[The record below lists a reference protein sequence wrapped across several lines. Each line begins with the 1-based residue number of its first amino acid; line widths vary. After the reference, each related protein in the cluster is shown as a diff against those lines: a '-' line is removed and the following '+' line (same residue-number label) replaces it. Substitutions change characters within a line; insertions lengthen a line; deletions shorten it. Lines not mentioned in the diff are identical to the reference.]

1 MNKIIG
7 LLTAWGAE
15 QWIKPAIEQALEYCD
30 EVVVVVSSFAPEL
43 DRFGDATLNICKTH
57 KDIKLLDYKTD
68 EETISVAVADTLNHM
83 LKSSSL
89 YKTGNWVWIL
99 DVDEFYADSAY
110 VAIRATI
117 DSEQYNQ
124 ITVESKFFYIN
135 MQHYLNE
142 TGDRLFK
149 IDAEGECFVPTN
161 KWSATK
167 KHVYY
172 LPRDD
177 GMFHYGML
185 ASADA
190 YRIKWQIEYKGRR
203 QADKQRWLEEIYLYY
218 DLKDEERWL
227 ERNRRLFGIRSPW
240 FNTGFTPDADGKLYR
255 YAGKHP
261 RVIEKTGF
269 TEIKD
274 FRRNNT

>member
-15 QWIKPAIEQALEYCD
+15 QWIKPAIEQALEHCD
-30 EVVVVVSSFAPEL
+30 EVVVVVSSFAPKL
-43 DRFGDATLNICKTH
+43 ARLGDATLDICKSY

-68 EETISVAVADTLNHM
+68 KEVISAAVADTLNYM

-89 YKTGNWVWIL
+89 YEVGNWAWIL
-99 DVDEFYADSAY
+99 DVDEFYADSAHGT
-110 VAIRATI
+110 IRATI
-117 DSEQYNQ
+117 DSHQYNQ

-142 TGDRLFK
+142 TGNRLFR
-149 IDAEGECFVPTN
+149 IDAEDECFVPTN
-161 KWSATK
+161 KWSVAK

-172 LPRDD
+172 LPRED
-177 GMFHYGML
+177 GMFHYGLL

-203 QADKQRWLEEIYLYY
+203 QADKERWIVEIYPYF
-218 DLKDEERWL
+218 DLKDEDRWL

-240 FNTGFTPDADGKLYR
+240 FNTGFTPDANGRLYK
-255 YAGKHP
+255 YDGKHP
-261 RVIEKTGF
+261 KFIERTGLTKT
-269 TEIKD
+269 ED
-274 FRRNNT
+274 FRCLS